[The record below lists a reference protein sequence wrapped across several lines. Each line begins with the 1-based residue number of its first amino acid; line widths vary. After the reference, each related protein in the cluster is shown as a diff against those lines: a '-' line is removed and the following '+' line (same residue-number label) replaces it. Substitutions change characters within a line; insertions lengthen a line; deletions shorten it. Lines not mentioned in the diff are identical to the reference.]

1 MRGFE
6 PGPTGYLPGV
16 SPTSSPAP
24 ADPSAR
30 RVAIVVNP
38 ERSDAAD
45 DLLAAL
51 RDDSVEVD
59 VRRLD
64 DAADLTDE
72 IRRAVDD
79 GASVI
84 AAVGGD
90 GTQRAAAAVL
100 RGTGAR
106 LAVVP
111 GGTVNLLGKVLG
123 IESVADTAAA
133 IRGGRTRSFDVGLV
147 DTVDGAGDNTSGG
160 AGDEFVLT
168 ATTGYDAAVMHDL
181 DDGAKRFGILGYFAT
196 GLRRMRRQRPRP
208 VRVRVDGEE
217 AYRGRAMGVL
227 VANVAQ
233 RASPRFELAPD
244 AEPDDGRLD
253 AVVLRCDTVRS
264 LVRALG
270 ALLRDRRPDE
280 DDVVFAQ
287 GRSIEVVWDRPV
299 WSQRDGDEA
308 GEGTRFRYEVA
319 PERVTLCVPPDDPPA

>member
-1 MRGFE
+1 
-6 PGPTGYLPGV
+6 V
-16 SPTSSPAP
+16 SSTPSSAP
-24 ADPSAR
+24 AADATPR
-30 RVAIVVNP
+30 RVTIVVNP

-45 DLLAAL
+45 ELLATL
-51 RDDSVEVD
+51 GDELGEID

-64 DAADLTDE
+64 DAADLAAE
-72 IRRAVDD
+72 IHAAADD

-90 GTQRAAAAVL
+90 GTQRTAAAVL
-100 RGTGAR
+100 RGTGTS

-123 IESVADTAAA
+123 IESVDDAAAA
-133 IRGGRTRSFDVGLV
+133 IRSGLTRSFDVGLV
-147 DTVDGAGDNTSGG
+147 GGDGDGDAGDGG
-160 AGDEFVLT
+160 RGGTGEEFVLT

-196 GLRRMRRQRPRP
+196 GLRRIRRQRPRP

-233 RASPRFELAPD
+233 RASPRFTLAPD

-253 AVVLRCDTVRS
+253 AVVLRCDTVRG
-264 LVRALG
+264 LVRAVG

-319 PERVTLCVPPDDPPA
+319 PERVTLCVPPDGPRA